1 MSRVVTPRATL
12 AGTDRLSNQNETCNS
27 QFVHRE
33 WDLLNDF
40 QPPKKEPYLQIY
52 ICLIPDQT
60 CSLNKGI
67 YKQKSGDLPKKRW
80 RACRRG
86 RRLWGDSRRTLSW
99 TPSGSANNEELL
111 AGSMSSKYDQFV
123 KNYVF
128 KNVFE
133 VWNVPWDSC
142 TPPCWWPCC
151 NRLSRK
157 APAWTWSG
165 FMQMLPFQMFQC
177 LNTNV

>member
-1 MSRVVTPRATL
+1 MFSQRLMILMSF
-12 AGTDRLSNQNETCNS
+12 NQ
-27 QFVHRE
+27 
-33 WDLLNDF
+33 
-40 QPPKKEPYLQIY
+40 KKTWKYIY
-52 ICLIPDQT
+52 ICVIPDLL
-60 CSLNKGI
+60 SKWRA
-67 YKQKSGDLPKKRW
+67 KRWDSPKKRW
-80 RACRRG
+80 QACRRG
-86 RRLWGDSRRTLSW
+86 RRLWGGSRRTLSW
-99 TPSGSANNEELL
+99 TPSGSANNEEWL